1 LEQNQPMLRRFFA
14 FVARHRARVAR
25 LSIVLLVVLVAVSS
39 SAQEGSLVAPILFM
53 AGLVLIGVATV
64 GRMWCALYISGRKSS
79 ELVSVGPYSLTRNP
93 LYLFSLIGF
102 AGVGLATETVTIPL
116 TVVLV
121 FAATYPG
128 LIAAEEAHLR
138 KTFGVVFD
146 DYCVRTPR
154 FLPRFDT
161 YSEAETWVVNPRIF
175 RRAMLNALS
184 FVWLAGL
191 VEFFE
196 ALHELGLIK
205 PLFQLP

>member
-1 LEQNQPMLRRFFA
+1 MVSPLFA

-25 LSIVLLVVLVAVSS
+25 LSSALLVILIAIST
-39 SAQEGSLVAPILFM
+39 SAQEGGLVAPILFM
-53 AGLVLIGVATV
+53 AGLVLIGIATV
-64 GRMWCALYISGRKSS
+64 GRLWCALYISGRKSS
-79 ELVSVGPYSLTRNP
+79 ELVTSGPYSMTRNP

-102 AGVGLATETVTIPL
+102 TGVGLATETVTIPL
-116 TVVLV
+116 AVVLV

-138 KTFGVVFD
+138 QTFGTAFD
-146 DYCVRTPR
+146 DYCARTPR

-161 YSEAETWVVNPRIF
+161 YRETETWVVSPRIF
-175 RRAMLNALS
+175 RRTMLNALS

-191 VEFFE
+191 IELFE

-205 PLFQLP
+205 PWLQLP